1 MKEHE
6 YQLNLDVC
14 FGSKAVIRPKH
25 YFLKNQ
31 NINDKTMLTII
42 IVVIGR

>member
-6 YQLNLDVC
+6 YQLNLGVC
-14 FGSKAVIRPKH
+14 FGSKDVVRLKH

-31 NINDKTMLTII
+31 NIKDKIMLTII